1 MVENTFNTQNLLGYE
16 EIALIKESPKARHKV
31 LKTEFRKLTNRI
43 VEEHIK
49 EDTVDVDV
57 AYRFQFKVVEDMNI
71 MGKITSIPVMDV
83 VLKQPRMEEPEF
95 VINQPRKF
103 TIKERLKILFKGAI

>member
-1 MVENTFNTQNLLGYE
+1 MIENSYNIQNLLGYE
-16 EIALIKESPKARHKV
+16 EVAEMQKDPKIRHKV

-43 VEEHIK
+43 IEEHIK
-49 EDTVDVDV
+49 EDTTDIDI
-57 AYRFQFKVVEDMNI
+57 AYRFQFKVIDSMNI
-71 MGKITSIPVMDV
+71 LGKITSIPVMDV
-83 VLKQPRMEEPEF
+83 VLRQPVMEEPEF

>member
-1 MVENTFNTQNLLGYE
+1 MIEDTFNTQNLLDYE
-16 EIALIKESPKARHKV
+16 QAEDMRLDPKFRHKM
-31 LKTEFRKLTNRI
+31 LKYEFRKLTNRI
-43 VEEHIK
+43 IEEHVK
-49 EDTVDVDV
+49 ADTTDIDV